1 MLKRPADA
9 RCRDFVKVPPR
20 TFCPTR
26 PITTFYTKELIPDF
40 AARWTALEVTVP
52 PLSAVPPKDVAALVA
67 TLNRVRRQVE
77 RARLE
82 LEHAEQ
88 WMGRR
93 WWTRVAALRRQGG
106 VR

>member
-9 RCRDFVKVPPR
+9 RCRDFVKAPPR
-20 TFCPTR
+20 NILPR
-26 PITTFYTKELIPDF
+26 PADHDLLHQGTYADF

-67 TLNRVRRQVE
+67 TLNRVRQQVE

-82 LEHAEQ
+82 LEYAEQ

-93 WWTRVAALRRQGG
+93 WWTRVAAVRRQGG